1 MITPAYSVT
10 ATERVL
16 PRMALD
22 FTTAAL
28 DSRVTVTR
36 ALNTATCFNASGF
49 IETVNANLP
58 RFDYNSLT
66 LQCKGLLIEE
76 ARSNL
81 FLYSNQFDQF
91 PWSVGDATISVDTNI
106 SPLGVQNADTLVEAA
121 NNSVHFVYAISAS
134 QPAGTYTYSIYVKP
148 NGRTKFR
155 LQQNDTTAF
164 AVLFDL
170 TAQTV
175 TSIAG
180 GATGRIEPVKN
191 GWFRCSMTY
200 VTAVPITL
208 TNVLYLADSSG
219 SISYLGDGVS
229 GVHVSAAQLELG
241 AFATS
246 YIPTTTTSLTRNAD
260 VVSMTG
266 TNFSDWYNATRG
278 TFFVQYSNGVANNFV
293 LSVVNS
299 STPTTEVMYIRYLAG
314 QQQAFVV
321 TGGSTVANIFDGTG
335 LNAVS
340 NVKTVISYQ
349 TDSYGIRTNGG
360 ASSTAAANDASGAV
374 PSGVNKL
381 NIGANQTGTGAFL
394 NQCVAKLFYYDV
406 AMLNAQLAATS
417 K

>member
-28 DSRVTVTR
+28 DPRVTVTR
-36 ALNTATCFNASGF
+36 AANTATCFNASGF

-76 ARSNL
+76 ARTNL

-91 PWSVGDATISVDTNI
+91 PWAVGDATISVDTTI
-106 SPLGVQNADTLVEAA
+106 SPLGVQNADTLTEAA
-121 NNSVHFVYAISAS
+121 NNSVHFLFATSPL

-155 LQQNDTTAF
+155 LQQNDTVAY

-170 TAQTV
+170 IAQTV
-175 TSIAG
+175 TPIAG
-180 GATGRIEPVKN
+180 GATGVIEPVKD

-200 VTAVPITL
+200 VTTVPIFL
-208 TNVLYLADSSG
+208 TNVVYLANSGG

-229 GVHVSAAQLELG
+229 GVHLSAAQLEAG

-246 YIPTTTTSLTRNAD
+246 YIPTVASQVTRNPD
-260 VVSMTG
+260 LVSMTG
-266 TNFSDWYNATRG
+266 TNFSSWYTPNSSLFFTSTLGGYNSATHNCAGSFSNNANSQYLDYRLHDRFTGTVRMAGSAGQLIQLQGPLLNTRYKVGTTNNNTVRLAGAMAGNAVVASATAG
-278 TFFVQYSNGVANNFV
+278 TF
-293 LSVVNS
+293 
-299 STPTTEVMYIRYLAG
+299 AG
-314 QQQAFVV
+314 AE
-321 TGGSTVANIFDGTG
+321 
-335 LNAVS
+335 
-340 NVKTVISYQ
+340 
-349 TDSYGIRTNGG
+349 
-360 ASSTAAANDASGAV
+360 
-374 PSGVNKL
+374 KL
-381 NIGANQTGTGAFL
+381 NIGSRFDGALDYL
-394 NQCVAKLFYYDV
+394 NGWAVSVYSYPLTLTDAELRAF
-406 AMLNAQLAATS
+406 S

>member
-22 FTTAAL
+22 FTTGAL
-28 DSRVTVTR
+28 DPRVTVTR
-36 ALNTATCFNASGF
+36 ADNTATCFNASGF

-66 LQCKGLLIEE
+66 LQCKGILIEE
-76 ARSNL
+76 ARTNL

-91 PWSVGDATISVDTNI
+91 PWTVGDATISVNTTI

-121 NNSVHFVYAISAS
+121 NNSVHFLFAISAL

-175 TSIAG
+175 TPIAG
-180 GATGRIEPVKN
+180 GATGAIEPVKN

-200 VTAVPITL
+200 TTAVPITL
-208 TNVLYLADSSG
+208 TNVVYLADSSG

-229 GVHVSAAQLELG
+229 GLHLSAAQLEAG

-260 VVSMTG
+260 AVSMTG
-266 TNFSDWYNATRG
+266 TNFSDWYSPTQGTLTVTADSGNVPDADVVVRMAAVISDTVGFTNAVRLERVSGQYRAVTTVAGAAELVVG
-278 TFFVQYSNGVANNFV
+278 TWNANTTGTLVSAYGSNAAAAFNGAATQPFAQTAPVSPLFLGIGSNSASANFFCGHIKAVRYFPQRLTNA
-293 LSVVNS
+293 
-299 STPTTEVMYIRYLAG
+299 EV
-314 QQQAFVV
+314 QAF
-321 TGGSTVANIFDGTG
+321 
-335 LNAVS
+335 
-340 NVKTVISYQ
+340 
-349 TDSYGIRTNGG
+349 
-360 ASSTAAANDASGAV
+360 
-374 PSGVNKL
+374 
-381 NIGANQTGTGAFL
+381 
-394 NQCVAKLFYYDV
+394 
-406 AMLNAQLAATS
+406 S